1 LDGASGEPCITHRGT
16 LVASI
21 FLRDALQAIKSYAFR
36 YSPYPL
42 ILTIE
47 NHCSLQ
53 QQEAMARAFVE
64 VNTFQILGDDIY
76 MIPENEPL
84 TELPSPS
91 QLKHKYLLRG
101 KRVLAA
107 VTGVDEGREDDDEA
121 SAAPENKYVHPD
133 LSKLISLS
141 QVKLTRCLR
150 GDIDKHGVNESASLS
165 ETKVKKL
172 GEESEAL
179 LAAYTSKHFVKS
191 YPKGLRQDS
200 SNFCPMQSWIA
211 GVQSVAL
218 NMQTYD
224 ENMDLSA
231 GLFRINGNCGYV
243 LKPPVLIRGLGKQ
256 PQSRDLITR

>member
-1 LDGASGEPCITHRGT
+1 
-16 LVASI
+16 
-21 FLRDALQAIKSYAFR
+21 
-36 YSPYPL
+36 
-42 ILTIE
+42 
-47 NHCSLQ
+47 
-53 QQEAMARAFVE
+53 
-64 VNTFQILGDDIY
+64 

-121 SAAPENKYVHPD
+121 SAAPENNTIICYYHCDHIFIVVVV
-133 LSKLISLS
+133 SLS
-141 QVKLTRCLR
+141 RATIA
-150 GDIDKHGVNESASLS
+150 DGVNESASLS